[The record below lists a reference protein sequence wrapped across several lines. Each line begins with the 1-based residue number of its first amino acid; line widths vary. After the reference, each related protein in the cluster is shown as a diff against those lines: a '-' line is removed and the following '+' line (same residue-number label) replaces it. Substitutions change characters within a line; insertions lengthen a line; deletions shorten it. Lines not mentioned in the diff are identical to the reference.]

1 MRTVDPCLQKMH
13 LEMEN
18 LVHIQI
24 KLEEIG
30 KEIVKKCK
38 GLPLAAKTLG
48 AIAICKQIKTRKQQK
63 DRCTEIFCG
72 LKRLVINIVSFG
84 LSSLKA
90 IALFPI
96 FFPDEHDS

>member
-1 MRTVDPCLQKMH
+1 MQY
-13 LEMEN
+13 
-18 LVHIQI
+18 
-24 KLEEIG
+24 
-30 KEIVKKCK
+30 K
-38 GLPLAAKTLG
+38 GLLLLDRFEDFILSWKTSTTRCELLSFEFLSH
-48 AIAICKQIKTRKQQK
+48 CKQIKTRKQQK

-96 FFPDEHDS
+96 FFSDEHDS